1 MILLTFTVIVMTLKT
16 LIIGS
21 GGREHALAWAFKQNP
36 KCQELFCI
44 PGNAG
49 IARIASC
56 KTINIFDNDAILDFC
71 KEKEVNF
78 VMIGPEGPLENGL
91 VDRLIENNIL
101 ALGPKK
107 KAAMLESSKSFTK
120 MICRRRNIPTARYKV
135 AHSEREALENLNEF
149 TEPYVI
155 KDDGL
160 AAGKGVLI
168 AKNKQEATKVVRDI
182 FHRSKTGSK
191 SIIIEEFLK
200 GEEASIFILT
210 DGVNMIWLGSAQD
223 YKKAFDN
230 DLGPNTGGMGAYSPA
245 LNLSPVI
252 EKKVLDGIINPTL
265 DEMRYNG
272 TPYSGIL
279 YAGLMIVDNEP
290 YLIEYN
296 VRLGD
301 PECQVLAVRLGAQLL
316 DVLLSCAKQE
326 LLGTE
331 INYAEDTGIT
341 VVVATKGYPGDYKI
355 GSKIFGLDS
364 IDENENIQVFH
375 SGTGLDGKQLIAEG
389 GRVLSVTTR
398 DNSLSNARNKIYN
411 ALEKIIFEDGFYR
424 TDIGYKL
431 PND

>member
-1 MILLTFTVIVMTLKT
+1 M
-16 LIIGS
+16 
-21 GGREHALAWAFKQNP
+21 
-36 KCQELFCI
+36 
-44 PGNAG
+44 
-49 IARIASC
+49 
-56 KTINIFDNDAILDFC
+56 
-71 KEKEVNF
+71 
-78 VMIGPEGPLENGL
+78 
-91 VDRLIENNIL
+91 
-101 ALGPKK
+101 
-107 KAAMLESSKSFTK
+107 
-120 MICRRRNIPTARYKV
+120 
-135 AHSEREALENLNEF
+135 
-149 TEPYVI
+149 
-155 KDDGL
+155 
-160 AAGKGVLI
+160 
-168 AKNKQEATKVVRDI
+168 
-182 FHRSKTGSK
+182 
-191 SIIIEEFLK
+191 
-200 GEEASIFILT
+200 T
-210 DGVNMIWLGSAQD
+210 DGVNLIWLGSAQD

-245 LNLSPVI
+245 LNLSPAI

-265 DEMRYNG
+265 DEMRNNG

-279 YAGLMIVDNEP
+279 YAGLMIMDNEP

-301 PECQVLAVRLGAQLL
+301 PECQVLAIRLGAQLL

-341 VVVATKGYPGDYKI
+341 VVVAIKGYPGDYKI

>member
-44 PGNAG
+44 PGNVG
-49 IARIASC
+49 IARIAIC
-56 KTINIFDNDAILDFC
+56 KTIDIFDNDAILEFC
-71 KEKEVNF
+71 KENEVNF

-91 VDRLIENNIL
+91 VDRLIENDIL
-101 ALGPKK
+101 AVGPKK

-120 MICRRRNIPTARYKV
+120 MICSRRNIPTAKYKV
-135 AHSEREALENLNEF
+135 AHSEREALENLNDF

-160 AAGKGVLI
+160 ASGKGVLI
-168 AKNKQEATKVVRDI
+168 AKNKQEATEAVRKI
-182 FHRSKTGSK
+182 FQLSKPGPK

-210 DGVNMIWLGSAQD
+210 DGDNTVWLGSAQD

-331 INYAEDTGIT
+331 INYAEDTGMT

-355 GSKIFGLDS
+355 GSKIFGVDS